1 MRGGFAGVGTWAV
14 ALDVNKELPNPMDIA
29 PPEAAALIANPFI
42 VGRPLT
48 GVSSSLYVGREDL
61 FAWFDENLSVAGQ
74 PNALLLHG
82 PRRIGKTSTLYQLVE
97 GERGRPLR
105 EGRARRL
112 FPAYIDLQRYAGR
125 PTDEWLRRLARDIY
139 RRVTLSGL
147 EPSTP
152 DDAVPGATAFAAFD
166 RSLDRLEE
174 TLPDDGLI
182 LLAIDEF
189 EEIRAGIEAGT
200 LEPEVLVYLR
210 SQIQHRARIVFLLC
224 GSAALLEPF
233 WTSLTN
239 LTARY
244 EVPPLD
250 FQQSITLIR
259 RPVEGLL
266 IINDGAVAG
275 IWEFTKGHPFLIQTI
290 CHRLVSLANR
300 RYERRPIEAIE
311 VEKVIEQMVIEG
323 YRNEG
328 WVGGPEGSHA

>member
-61 FAWFDENLSVAGQ
+61 FAWFDDLSVAGQ

-97 GERGRPLR
+97 GQRGRPLR

-152 DDAVPGATAFAAFD
+152 DDAVPGAAAFAAFD

-189 EEIRAGIEAGT
+189 EEIRAGIEAGDT
-200 LEPEVLVYLR
+200 
-210 SQIQHRARIVFLLC
+210 RAGSAGLLAITDSASSAHCLFC
-224 GSAALLEPF
+224 GSAAFAGTLLDIPNE
-233 WTSLTN
+233 SYRAL
-239 LTARY
+239 R
-244 EVPPLD
+244 
-250 FQQSITLIR
+250 
-259 RPVEGLL
+259 
-266 IINDGAVAG
+266 GAAASFPT
-275 IWEFTKGHPFLIQTI
+275 IDNPHPET
-290 CHRLVSLANR
+290 
-300 RYERRPIEAIE
+300 
-311 VEKVIEQMVIEG
+311 
-323 YRNEG
+323 
-328 WVGGPEGSHA
+328 GGRTVDYQ

>member
-1 MRGGFAGVGTWAV
+1 MAVHSRFTPTGGQWHV
-14 ALDVNKELPNPMDIA
+14 DKELPNSMDIVS
-29 PPEAAALIANPFI
+29 PEASALIANPFV

-48 GVSSSLYVGREDL
+48 GVSSSLYMGREDL
-61 FAWFDENLSVAGQ
+61 FAWFDENLSVTGQ

-105 EGRARRL
+105 ENRARHL
-112 FPAYIDLQRYAGR
+112 YPAYIDLQRYAGR
-125 PTDEWLRRLARDIY
+125 PTDEWLRRLTRDVC
-139 RRVTLSGL
+139 RRVNTSSL
-147 EPSTP
+147 EYLTS
-152 DDAVPGATAFAAFD
+152 DKEVPGETAFAVFD
-166 RSLDRLEE
+166 RCLDQLEA

-189 EEIRAGIEAGT
+189 EEVRAGIEAGT

-210 SQIQHRARIVFLLC
+210 SQIQHRARVVFLLC

-233 WTSLTN
+233 WSPLTN
-239 LTARY
+239 LTARH

-250 FQQSITLIR
+250 FDQTITLIR

-266 IINDGAVAG
+266 TIEDEAVAG
-275 IWEFTKGHPFLIQTI
+275 IWEYTRGHPFLIQTI

-300 RYERRPIEAIE
+300 RREQHPI
-311 VEKVIEQMVIEG
+311 VVGDVDKVIEQLVIEG
-323 YRNEG
+323 YGNDALT
-328 WVGGPEGSHA
+328 GGAERAHS